1 VANEGIRTEAEYGS
15 RMPGRFLTLDE
26 VAEELAVTKT
36 QVYTMVRKGEL
47 TAIRIGTKGH
57 WRVERAKLEAYIAAQ
72 YEQTAEYVRNNPLA
86 DSSD

>member
-1 VANEGIRTEAEYGS
+1 
-15 RMPGRFLTLDE
+15 MPGRFLTLDE

-57 WRVERAKLEAYIAAQ
+57 WRVERVKLEEYIAAQ
-72 YEQTAEYVRNNPLA
+72 YTQTAEYVRNNPLVDPA
-86 DSSD
+86 V